1 MSNARIQFST
11 AEETKWAAI
20 NPQLREGELV
30 LAKKPNGKYKLV
42 VGGPGGSA
50 YLDSTLVWD
59 QEEAEALTTRSE
71 NAQTTA
77 VQKAQEIV
85 SAATNANTANSG
97 AQNAMNEA
105 VKALNATQSLK
116 NATEQ
121 AKNAAVAAQ
130 GKAETA
136 NSEVQAAKTEV
147 LNAKDEAVAAAANAM
162 TNTPE
167 GWTQAVATLE
177 AFKALGLYKDEDGD
191 VCQND

>member
-11 AEETKWAAI
+11 ADETKWVAI

-85 SAATNANTANSG
+85 SAATNANTANSA

-105 VKALNATQSLK
+105 VA
-116 NATEQ
+116 
-121 AKNAAVAAQ
+121 AKNAAQTYKSA
-130 GKAETA
+130 AETA
-136 NSEVQAAKTEV
+136 KTGAVNAQTAAEAANTTAQTAKT
-147 LNAKDEAVAAAANAM
+147 AAEAAQQKAEEAAANAM

>member
-71 NAQTTA
+71 NAGSTA

-85 SAATNANTANSG
+85 DAATNANTANTA

-105 VKALNATQSLK
+105 VA
-116 NATEQ
+116 
-121 AKNAAVAAQ
+121 AKNAAQTYKTA
-130 GKAETA
+130 AETA
-136 NSEVQAAKTEV
+136 KTGAVNAQGAAESAKTAAETAKNDAVAAK
-147 LNAKDEAVAAAANAM
+147 NAAEAAAANAM

-177 AFKALGLYKDEDGD
+177 VFKSFNLYKDEDGD
-191 VCQND
+191 ICQND